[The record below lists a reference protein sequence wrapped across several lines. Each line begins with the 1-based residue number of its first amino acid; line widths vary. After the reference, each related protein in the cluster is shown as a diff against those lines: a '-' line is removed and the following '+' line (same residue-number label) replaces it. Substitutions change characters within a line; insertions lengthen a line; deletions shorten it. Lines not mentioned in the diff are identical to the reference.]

1 MAAGDPGT
9 YDLESYTWIVV
20 LGGILSVAAAF
31 GIGANDVA
39 NAYATS
45 VGSGALSIKSA
56 VILAGIFEFLGAT
69 FLGSHVSDTI
79 RKKIADYDCFESD
92 PDILMYGCMCVIFV
106 VAVWLFVASA
116 LELPVSTTHSAVG
129 GMIGM
134 TMVAK
139 GAGCVVWSED
149 SDTFPFVKGVAS
161 IVISW
166 VLSPV
171 LSGVFAAFIFW
182 LTRTFVLRAE
192 NSFKRAFNVYFLFIA
207 GALIINIFFIIY
219 KGAKG
224 LDLDET
230 PLTTALAVAIG
241 IGFGVAILAQLLV
254 VPKLKKSIEDGK
266 EISIWGEPA
275 DGDAKLDM
283 EQLQSSTNADGSA
296 KTLMQRMGDHLK
308 YSLNADMKTKII
320 EEDEDVAAIH
330 DNAEVFD
337 AKTEKVFQYLQV
349 LTAICDSFAHGAND
363 VANAVGPYAAIY
375 IIWKTGEVSKKVDM
389 SDDAYW
395 ILALGGVGIVLGLA
409 LYGYKIL
416 HALGTKIAKLS
427 PSRGYSIELGAA
439 LVIIIGSR
447 QGWPLSTTHC
457 QVGATTAV
465 AWMEGKKGV
474 NYRLLFKVIA
484 GWVLTL
490 VVVGAGVALV
500 FASGAYAP
508 TVQGSAASKFVPT
521 APVI

>member
-1 MAAGDPGT
+1 
-9 YDLESYTWIVV
+9 
-20 LGGILSVAAAF
+20 
-31 GIGANDVA
+31 
-39 NAYATS
+39 
-45 VGSGALSIKSA
+45 
-56 VILAGIFEFLGAT
+56 
-69 FLGSHVSDTI
+69 
-79 RKKIADYDCFESD
+79 
-92 PDILMYGCMCVIFV
+92 MYGCMCVIFV
-106 VAVWLFVASA
+106 VALWLLVASY

-149 SDTFPFVKGVAS
+149 SDTFPFVKGVAA

-171 LSGVFAAFIFW
+171 LSGVFAAAIFW

-192 NSFKRAFNVYFLFIA
+192 NSYQRAFKVYFIFIA
-207 GALIINIFFIIY
+207 AAIIINSFFIIY

-224 LDLDET
+224 LDLDNTSLE
-230 PLTTALAVAIG
+230 TALGVSFG
-241 IGFGVAILAQLLV
+241 LGFGIAIIAQFLV
-254 VPKLKKSIEDGK
+254 VPKLRKSIDEGR
-266 EISIWGEPA
+266 EISIWGNDEKNVA
-275 DGDAKLDM
+275 LDM
-283 EQLQSSTNADGSA
+283 ASLRSA
-296 KTLMQRMGDHLK
+296 TDEEGNKKSLDRRLSDHLTA
-308 YSLNADMKTKII
+308 SLNADPKKII
-320 EEDEDVAAIH
+320 EEDEAVAAIH
-330 DNAEVFD
+330 ENAEVFD
-337 AKTEKVFQYLQV
+337 EKTEKVFQYLQV

-375 IIWKTGEVSKKVDM
+375 IIWKTGQVNKKVDM
-389 SDDAYW
+389 GTDAYW
-395 ILALGGVGIVLGLA
+395 ILALGGFGIVLGLA

-465 AWMEGKKGV
+465 AWLEGAKGV
-474 NYRLLFKVIA
+474 NYRLLGKVVL
-484 GWVLTL
+484 GWILTL
-490 VVVGAGVALV
+490 VIVGSGVALV
-500 FASGAYAP
+500 FATGAYAP
-508 TVQGSAASKFVPT
+508 TVQDSAADLYVPIAEPALT
-521 APVI
+521 EG

>member
-1 MAAGDPGT
+1 MAEGT
-9 YDLESYTWIVV
+9 YDLDSYTWIVV
-20 LGGILSVAAAF
+20 LGGILSVCAAF

-79 RKKIADYDCFESD
+79 RKKIADYDCFEAS
-92 PDILMYGCMCVIFV
+92 PDLLMYGCMCVIFV
-106 VAVWLFVASA
+106 VALWLLVASA

-139 GAGCVVWSED
+139 GAGCVVWEKEAGD
-149 SDTFPFVKGVAS
+149 FPFVKGVSA

-171 LSGVFAAFIFW
+171 FSGIFAAAIFF

-192 NSFKRAFNVYFLFIA
+192 NSYNRAFNVYFIFIA
-207 GALIINIFFIIY
+207 GAIIINTFFIIY

-224 LDLDET
+224 LGLNDTSMET
-230 PLTTALAVAIG
+230 SVAISFG
-241 IGFGVAILAQLLV
+241 LGFGVALIAQFAV
-254 VPKLKKSIEDGK
+254 VPKLRAAIDEGR
-266 EISIWGEPA
+266 EISIWKKA
-275 DGDAKLDM
+275 DGKEVVLDV
-283 EQLQSSTNADGSA
+283 EQLQSDTNEDGTK
-296 KTLMQRMGDHLK
+296 KTLFKRMSDHMT
-308 YSLNADMKTKII
+308 YSLNADSKKII
-320 EEDEDVAAIH
+320 EEDETVGAIH
-330 DNAEVFD
+330 ENAEVFD
-337 AKTEKVFQYLQV
+337 EKTEKVFQYLQV

-363 VANAVGPYAAIY
+363 VANAIGPYAAIY
-375 IIWKTGEVSKKVDM
+375 IIWKSGKVEKKADM
-389 SDDAYW
+389 GADAYW
-395 ILALGGVGIVLGLA
+395 ILALGGLGIVLGLA

-457 QVGATTAV
+457 QVGATSAV
-465 AWMEGKKGV
+465 AWMEGSKGV
-474 NYRLLFKVIA
+474 NYKLLGKVVL
-484 GWVLTL
+484 GWILTL
-490 VVVGAGVALV
+490 VIVGSGVALV
-500 FASGAYAP
+500 FASGVYAP
-508 TVQGSAASKFVPT
+508 TVQKPLELIVADAGR
-521 APVI
+521 

>member
-1 MAAGDPGT
+1 
-9 YDLESYTWIVV
+9 
-20 LGGILSVAAAF
+20 
-31 GIGANDVA
+31 
-39 NAYATS
+39 
-45 VGSGALSIKSA
+45 
-56 VILAGIFEFLGAT
+56 
-69 FLGSHVSDTI
+69 
-79 RKKIADYDCFESD
+79 
-92 PDILMYGCMCVIFV
+92 MYGCMCVIFV
-106 VAVWLFVASA
+106 VALWLLVASY

-149 SDTFPFVKGVAS
+149 SDTFPFVKGVAA

-171 LSGVFAAFIFW
+171 LSGVFAAAIFW

-192 NSFKRAFNVYFLFIA
+192 NSYQRAFKVYFIFIA
-207 GALIINIFFIIY
+207 AAIIINSFFIIY

-224 LDLDET
+224 LDLDNTSLE
-230 PLTTALAVAIG
+230 TALG
-241 IGFGVAILAQLLV
+241 ISFGLGFGIAIIAQFLV
-254 VPKLKKSIEDGK
+254 VPKLRKSIDEGR
-266 EISIWGEPA
+266 EISIWGNDEKNVA
-275 DGDAKLDM
+275 LDM
-283 EQLQSSTNADGSA
+283 ASLRSA
-296 KTLMQRMGDHLK
+296 TDEEGNKKSLGRRLSDHLTA
-308 YSLNADMKTKII
+308 SLNADPKKII
-320 EEDEDVAAIH
+320 EEDEAVAAIH
-330 DNAEVFD
+330 ENAEVFD
-337 AKTEKVFQYLQV
+337 EKTEKVFQYLQV

-375 IIWKTGEVSKKVDM
+375 IIWKTGQVNKKVDM
-389 SDDAYW
+389 GTDAYW
-395 ILALGGVGIVLGLA
+395 ILALGGFGIVLGLA

-465 AWMEGKKGV
+465 AWLEGSKGV
-474 NYRLLFKVIA
+474 NYRLLGKVVL
-484 GWVLTL
+484 GWILTL
-490 VVVGAGVALV
+490 VIVGSGVALV
-500 FASGAYAP
+500 FATGAYAP
-508 TVQGSAASKFVPT
+508 TVQDSAADLYVPIAEPALT
-521 APVI
+521 EG